1 MIGNISSTLASSSVQ
16 QTPAVKLVPS
26 SQAQGSTSNE
36 DTVQLSAE
44 TQQHLAN
51 TTTKASS
58 AASQPSMSQIIREA
72 ADGDITALAKLALI
86 A

>member
-1 MIGNISSTLASSSVQ
+1 MISNLSSTLATSSVQ

-26 SQAQGSTSNE
+26 SQSKGATSNE

-51 TTTKASS
+51 ATKSS
-58 AASQPSMSQIIREA
+58 SPASQPSMSQIIREA

>member
-1 MIGNISSTLASSSVQ
+1 MIGNISSTSATTNVQPPPAAYRAASASSSG
-16 QTPAVKLVPS
+16 AS
-26 SQAQGSTSNE
+26 SSSE

-51 TTTKASS
+51 AKSS
-58 AASQPSMSQIIREA
+58 APAQPSIGQIVKEA
-72 ADGDITALAKLALI
+72 ADGDINALAKLALI

>member
-1 MIGNISSTLASSSVQ
+1 MIGNISSTHAANYVQPPPALFKVAAASSGTS
-16 QTPAVKLVPS
+16 
-26 SQAQGSTSNE
+26 SNE

-51 TTTKASS
+51 AKSS
-58 AASQPSMSQIIREA
+58 SPPAQPSIAQIVKEA
-72 ADGDITALAKLALI
+72 ADGDINALAKLALI